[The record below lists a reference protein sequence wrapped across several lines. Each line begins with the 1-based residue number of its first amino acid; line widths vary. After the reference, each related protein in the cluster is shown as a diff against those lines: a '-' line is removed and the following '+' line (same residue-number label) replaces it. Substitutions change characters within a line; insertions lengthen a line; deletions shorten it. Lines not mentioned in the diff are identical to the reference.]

1 MNISSIINLLH
12 IVLYIGLLTKANS
25 VKTGDAKLLGF
36 HVRVMLAELPIK
48 DSVAMPISRG
58 DFVFSFYHIDFKSIA
73 FEREYRSM
81 TKIKY
86 RIILL
91 LLTTAFI
98 MGSILGGYNIYNV
111 IVTEQTSVTEYRNT
125 LYEQFDRTVKLEV
138 QTAYSLVQDTYNRQQ
153 KGELTPE
160 EAKKKA
166 ADLVRNL
173 RYDKDN
179 YFWIDTTDG
188 INVVLLGRET
198 SEGKSRYDAKDTQ
211 GKLFVREFITNGT
224 QADGGYTDYTFAK
237 PSQTEALPKRSYT
250 LLFQPYNWVIG
261 TGNWVDDIDK
271 LVLAK
276 QLDYQQKSQRSII
289 YTILSILV
297 AFGVSLV
304 LGIVLS
310 NKISRQIVAV
320 AENAEEIAKGNLK
333 IGKFENNSKDEI
345 GQLGRAFQTM
355 TNNLIHLV
363 QQVSLSSTQVAAS
376 SQELSAGAEQS
387 AQASQQVAR
396 AIMEVSVGAEK
407 QLNAVNE
414 TSAVVQQ
421 ISAGIDQML
430 ENAKIVVSSSEKT
443 AFSAAEGSQA
453 IDRTIQQIFNI
464 EKTVTSASDVVMNLG
479 ERSKEIGQ
487 IVDTISGIAAQTN
500 LLALNAAIEAARAGE
515 QGRGF
520 AVVADEVRKLAEQSQ
535 EASRQIA
542 LLISEIQQDTHKAV
556 LSMNEGTHQVKL
568 GTEVAETAGQAF
580 REISTLVNEV
590 SSQVGEIS
598 EEIQQM
604 ALGSQRIVSSITE
617 IYETSRDITGQT
629 QSVSA
634 ATEEQSASVEE
645 IASSSQV
652 LAEMADELQK
662 SLKKFNI

>member
-1 MNISSIINLLH
+1 MPIWGGDLF
-12 IVLYIGLLTKANS
+12 IVLKYLL
-25 VKTGDAKLLGF
+25 LF
-36 HVRVMLAELPIK
+36 HCGI
-48 DSVAMPISRG
+48 
-58 DFVFSFYHIDFKSIA
+58 KSIVLWKGD
-73 FEREYRSM
+73 RSM

-98 MGSILGGYNIYNV
+98 MGAILGGYNIYNV
-111 IVTEQTSVTEYRNT
+111 RVTEQTNLTQYRNT
-125 LYEQFDRTVKLEV
+125 LYEQFDRTVKLQV
-138 QTAYSLVQDTYNRQQ
+138 QTAYSLIQDTYNSQQ

-160 EAKKKA
+160 EAKKQA
-166 ADLVRNL
+166 ADIVRKL

-179 YFWIDTTDG
+179 YFWVDTTDG
-188 INVVLLGRET
+188 INVVFLGRDT
-198 SEGKSRYDAKDTQ
+198 EGKSRYDSKDSQ
-211 GKLFVREFITNGT
+211 GKFLIREIIANGS
-224 QADGGYTDYTFAK
+224 QVGGGYTDYSFAK
-237 PSQTEALPKRSYT
+237 PNQTEALPKRSYS

-276 QLDYQQKSQRSII
+276 QLEYKEKTKRSII
-289 YTILSILV
+289 NTIIAILL

-304 LGIVLS
+304 FGIVVS
-310 NKISRQIVAV
+310 NKISKQIIRV

-333 IGKFENNSKDEI
+333 IEKFENSSKDEI
-345 GQLGRAFQTM
+345 GQLGRAFKTM
-355 TNNLIHLV
+355 TDNLIQLI

-376 SQELSAGAEQS
+376 SQQLSAGAEES
-387 AQASQQVAR
+387 AQASQQVAI

-414 TSAVVQQ
+414 SSAIVQQ
-421 ISAGIDQML
+421 MSAGIQQML
-430 ENAKIVVSSSEKT
+430 EKAKIVVRSSEKT

-453 IDRTIQQIFNI
+453 IDKTMQQMVNI
-464 EKTVTSASDVVMNLG
+464 ERTVTESADVVMNLG

-500 LLALNAAIEAARAGE
+500 LLALNAAIEAARAGD

-535 EASRQIA
+535 DASKQIA
-542 LLISEIQQDTHKAV
+542 LLINGIQQDTQKAV
-556 LSMNEGTHQVKL
+556 LAMSEGTHQVKL

-580 REISTLVNEV
+580 NEISGLVNQV
-590 SSQVGEIS
+590 SSQIEEIS
-598 EEIQQM
+598 EEIEQM
-604 ALGSQRIVSSITE
+604 ALGSERIVSSIAD
-617 IYETSRDITGQT
+617 IYKTSQEITGQT
-629 QSVSA
+629 QTVSA

-645 IASSSQV
+645 IASSSHV
-652 LAEMADELQK
+652 LAKMADELQDTVR
-662 SLKKFNI
+662 KFNL

>member
-1 MNISSIINLLH
+1 
-12 IVLYIGLLTKANS
+12 
-25 VKTGDAKLLGF
+25 
-36 HVRVMLAELPIK
+36 
-48 DSVAMPISRG
+48 
-58 DFVFSFYHIDFKSIA
+58 
-73 FEREYRSM
+73 M

-91 LLTTAFI
+91 LLTTALI

-111 IVTEQTSVTEYRNT
+111 IVTEQTNITQYRNG

-138 QTAYSLVQDTYNRQQ
+138 QTAYSLIQDTYNSQQ

-160 EAKKKA
+160 AAKKKA
-166 ADLVRNL
+166 ADLIRNL
-173 RYDKDN
+173 RYDNDN
-179 YFWIDTTDG
+179 YFWIDTTEG
-188 INVVLLGRET
+188 INVVYLGKET
-198 SEGKSRYDAKDTQ
+198 EGKSRYDSKDSQ
-211 GKLFVREFITNGT
+211 GKFLFHEIIANGS
-224 QADGGYTDYTFAK
+224 QAGGGYTDYSFAK
-237 PSQTEALPKRSYT
+237 PNQTEALPKRSYS

-276 QLDYQQKSQRSII
+276 QLDYKQKCKMDII
-289 YTILSILV
+289 YTIISILL

-304 LGIVLS
+304 YGTIFS
-310 NKISRQIVAV
+310 NKISKQIVDV

-333 IGKFENNSKDEI
+333 IGKFNSNLKDEI
-345 GQLGRAFQTM
+345 GQLGRAFRTM
-355 TNNLIHLV
+355 TDNLIHLI

-376 SQELSAGAEQS
+376 SQQLSDGAEQS
-387 AQASQQVAR
+387 AQASQQVAM
-396 AIMEVSVGAEK
+396 AIMEVSLGTER

-414 TSAVVQQ
+414 TSSIMQQ
-421 ISAGIDQML
+421 MSAGIQHML
-430 ENAKIVVSSSEKT
+430 ENSRIVVKSSEET
-443 AFSAAEGSQA
+443 ALSAELGSQA
-453 IDRTIQQIFNI
+453 IGKTIQQMINI
-464 EKTVTSASDVVMNLG
+464 ENTVTESADVVMNLG

-535 EASRQIA
+535 EASQQIA
-542 LLISEIQQDTHKAV
+542 LLISGIQQDTQKAV

-580 REISTLVNEV
+580 NEITTLVNQV

-629 QSVSA
+629 QTVSA

-645 IASSSQV
+645 IASSSQL
-652 LAEMADELQK
+652 LATMADELQQ
-662 SLKKFNI
+662 SLNKFKI

>member
-1 MNISSIINLLH
+1 
-12 IVLYIGLLTKANS
+12 
-25 VKTGDAKLLGF
+25 
-36 HVRVMLAELPIK
+36 
-48 DSVAMPISRG
+48 
-58 DFVFSFYHIDFKSIA
+58 
-73 FEREYRSM
+73 M
-81 TKIKY
+81 TKIKH

-91 LLTTAFI
+91 LLITALI

-111 IVTEQTSVTEYRNT
+111 IVTEQTSMTQYRNT

-138 QTAYSLVQDTYNRQQ
+138 ETAYSLIQDIYNSQQ
-153 KGELTPE
+153 KGELTSE

-173 RYDKDN
+173 RYDKEN

-188 INVVLLGRET
+188 INVVLLGREA
-198 SEGKSRYDAKDTQ
+198 SEGKSRFDAKDSQ
-211 GKLFVREFITNGT
+211 GKLFVREFITHGT
-224 QADGGYTDYTFAK
+224 QAGGGYTDYTFAK
-237 PSQTEALPKRSYT
+237 PNQTEALPKRSYT

-271 LVLAK
+271 LVLEK
-276 QLDYQQKSQRSII
+276 QLDYKRKSQTSII
-289 YTILSILV
+289 YTAVAIVL
-297 AFGVSLV
+297 AFGISLV
-304 LGIVLS
+304 LGIILS
-310 NKISRQIVAV
+310 NKIAKQIVGV

-333 IGKFENNSKDEI
+333 LRKFENNSKDEI
-345 GQLGRAFQTM
+345 GQLSRAFKTM
-355 TNNLIHLV
+355 TENLIQLV

-376 SQELSAGAEQS
+376 SQQLSSGAEQS
-387 AQASQQVAR
+387 AQASHQVAI
-396 AIMEVSVGAEK
+396 AIMDVSVGAGK

-421 ISAGIDQML
+421 MSAGIQQML
-430 ENAKIVVSSSEKT
+430 ENAKIAVKT
-443 AFSAAEGSQA
+443 TEQTAHSAADGSLA
-453 IDRTIQQIFNI
+453 IDKTIHQMINI
-464 EKTVTSASDVVMNLG
+464 EKTVTGSANVVMNLG

-487 IVDTISGIAAQTN
+487 IVDTISGIASQTN

-535 EASRQIA
+535 EASKQIA
-542 LLISEIQQDTHKAV
+542 LLINEIQQDTQNAV
-556 LSMNEGTHQVKL
+556 IAMNEGTRQVKL

-580 REISTLVNEV
+580 IEISSLVNQV

-598 EEIQQM
+598 DEIQQM
-604 ALGSQRIVSSITE
+604 ALGSQRIVSSVAE
-617 IYETSRDITGQT
+617 IYETSRDITDQT
-629 QSVSA
+629 QTVSA

-645 IASSSQV
+645 IASSSQI
-652 LAEMADELQK
+652 LASMADELQQ

>member
-1 MNISSIINLLH
+1 
-12 IVLYIGLLTKANS
+12 
-25 VKTGDAKLLGF
+25 
-36 HVRVMLAELPIK
+36 
-48 DSVAMPISRG
+48 
-58 DFVFSFYHIDFKSIA
+58 
-73 FEREYRSM
+73 M

-91 LLTTAFI
+91 LLTMALI
-98 MGSILGGYNIYNV
+98 MGSILGGYNIYNI
-111 IVTEQTSVTEYRNT
+111 IVTEQTNITQYRDT
-125 LYEQFDRTVKLEV
+125 LYEQFDRTIKLEV

-173 RYDKDN
+173 RFDTDN
-179 YFWIDTTDG
+179 YFWIDTTAG
-188 INVVLLGRET
+188 INVVLLGREV
-198 SEGKSRYDAKDTQ
+198 SEGKSRYDGKDTQ
-211 GKLFVREFITNGT
+211 GKLFVQEFITNGT
-224 QADGGYTDYTFAK
+224 RSGGGYTGYTFAK
-237 PSQTEALPKRSYT
+237 PNQTEALPKRSYT

-261 TGNWVDDIDK
+261 TGNWVDGIDK

-276 QLDYQQKSQRSII
+276 QLDYQQKGQKSII

-297 AFGVSLV
+297 SLGFSLV
-304 LGIVLS
+304 FGTILS
-310 NKISRQIVAV
+310 NKISKQIIAV
-320 AENAEEIAKGNLK
+320 AKNAEEIAKGNLK
-333 IGKFENNSKDEI
+333 IEKFENNSKDEI

-355 TNNLIHLV
+355 SNNLIHLV

-387 AQASQQVAR
+387 AQASQQVAI
-396 AIMEVSVGAEK
+396 AIMEVSVGAER
-407 QLNAVNE
+407 QLSAVNE

-421 ISAGIDQML
+421 MSAGIQQML

-443 AFSAAEGSQA
+443 AVSAIEGSQA

-464 EKTVTSASDVVMNLG
+464 EKTVTGSADVVKNLG

-487 IVDTISGIAAQTN
+487 IVDTISGISAQTN

-535 EASRQIA
+535 EASQQIA
-542 LLISEIQQDTHKAV
+542 SLINEIQQDTQKAV
-556 LSMNEGTHQVKL
+556 LSMSEGTHQVKL

-580 REISTLVNEV
+580 QQISTLVNEV
-590 SSQVGEIS
+590 SSQVAEIS

-604 ALGSQRIVSSITE
+604 AQGSQRIVSSITE

-629 QSVSA
+629 QTVSA
-634 ATEEQSASVEE
+634 ATEEQSASIEE

-652 LAEMADELQK
+652 LAKMADELQG

>member
-1 MNISSIINLLH
+1 
-12 IVLYIGLLTKANS
+12 
-25 VKTGDAKLLGF
+25 
-36 HVRVMLAELPIK
+36 
-48 DSVAMPISRG
+48 
-58 DFVFSFYHIDFKSIA
+58 
-73 FEREYRSM
+73 M

-111 IVTEQTSVTEYRNT
+111 IVTEQTNITQYRNT
-125 LYEQFDRTVKLEV
+125 LYEQFDRTIKLEV

-153 KGELTPE
+153 KGELSPE
-160 EAKKKA
+160 EAKIKA

-173 RYDKDN
+173 RYDTDN
-179 YFWIDTTDG
+179 YFWIDTTAG
-188 INVVLLGRET
+188 INVVLLGREA
-198 SEGKSRYDAKDTQ
+198 SEGKSRYDSKDSK
-211 GKLFVREFITNGT
+211 GKLFIQEMITKGT
-224 QADGGYTDYTFAK
+224 QAGGGYTDYSFAK
-237 PSQTEALPKRSYT
+237 PNQTEALPKRGYT
-250 LLFQPYNWVIG
+250 VLFQPYNWVIG

-276 QLDYQQKSQRSII
+276 QLDYQQKTRRSII

-304 LGIVLS
+304 LGIILS
-310 NKISRQIVAV
+310 NKISKQIVAV

-333 IGKFENNSKDEI
+333 IREFENNSKDEI
-345 GQLGRAFQTM
+345 GQLDRAFKTM
-355 TNNLIHLV
+355 TDNLIHLI

-376 SQELSAGAEQS
+376 SQQLSSGAEQS
-387 AQASQQVAR
+387 AQASQQVAM
-396 AIMEVSVGAEK
+396 AIMEVAVGAEK

-414 TSAVVQQ
+414 TSAIVQQ
-421 ISAGIDQML
+421 MSAGIQHML
-430 ENAKIVVSSSEKT
+430 ENAKVAVQSSENT
-443 AFSAAEGSQA
+443 ASSAAEGSQM
-453 IDRTIQQIFNI
+453 INKTIQQMINI
-464 EKTVTSASDVVMNLG
+464 EKTVTGSAEVVLNLG

-535 EASRQIA
+535 EASQQIA

-568 GTEVAETAGQAF
+568 GTEVAEIAGQAF
-580 REISTLVNEV
+580 DEIASLVNHV

-598 EEIQQM
+598 DEIEQM
-604 ALGSQRIVSSITE
+604 ALGSERIVSSVTDIF
-617 IYETSRDITGQT
+617 ETSRDITGQT
-629 QSVSA
+629 QTVSA

-652 LAEMADELQK
+652 LAKMADELQD
-662 SLKKFNI
+662 SLKKFTI

>member
-1 MNISSIINLLH
+1 
-12 IVLYIGLLTKANS
+12 
-25 VKTGDAKLLGF
+25 
-36 HVRVMLAELPIK
+36 
-48 DSVAMPISRG
+48 
-58 DFVFSFYHIDFKSIA
+58 
-73 FEREYRSM
+73 M

-91 LLTTAFI
+91 LVTTAFI

-111 IVTEQTSVTEYRNT
+111 LLAEKTNTQQYRDT

-138 QTAYSLVQDTYNRQQ
+138 QTAYSLVQDIYNRQQ
-153 KGELTPE
+153 KGEYTPE

-173 RYDKDN
+173 RFDKEN

-188 INVVLLGRET
+188 VNVVLLGREA
-198 SEGKSRYDAKDTQ
+198 SEGKSRYESKDSQ
-211 GKLFVREFITNGT
+211 GKLFIKSFIANGT
-224 QADGGYTDYTFAK
+224 QAGGGYTDYTFAK
-237 PSQTEALPKRSYT
+237 PNETEALPKRSYT

-276 QLDYQQKSQRSII
+276 QMELKRKTQQSII
-289 YTILSILV
+289 YTILSILL
-297 AFGVSLV
+297 A
-304 LGIVLS
+304 LGISLIAGTVLS
-310 NKISRQIVAV
+310 NKISKQIAQM
-320 AENAEEIAKGNLK
+320 AENANEIAKGNLK
-333 IGKFENNSKDEI
+333 IGQFDNNSKDEL
-345 GQLGRAFQTM
+345 GHLGRAFRTM
-355 TNNLIHLV
+355 TDNLIDLV
-363 QQVSLSSTQVAAS
+363 QQVSSSSRQVAAS
-376 SQELSAGAEQS
+376 SQQLSAGAEQS
-387 AQASQQVAR
+387 AQASQQVST
-396 AIMEVSVGAEK
+396 AIMEVSVGAER

-414 TSAVVQQ
+414 TSASVEQM
-421 ISAGIDQML
+421 SAGIQQML
-430 ENAKIVVSSSEKT
+430 ENAKIVVRSSEKT
-443 AFSAAEGSQA
+443 SFSAAEGSQA
-453 IDRTIQQIFNI
+453 IDKTMQQMVNI
-464 EKTVTSASDVVMNLG
+464 ERTVTDSADVVMNLG

-535 EASRQIA
+535 DASKQIA
-542 LLISEIQQDTHKAV
+542 LLIHGIQQDTQKAV
-556 LSMNEGTHQVKL
+556 LAMNEGTHQVKL

-580 REISTLVNEV
+580 TEISSLVNQV
-590 SSQVGEIS
+590 SAQIGEIS

-604 ALGSQRIVSSITE
+604 ASGAERIVSSIAD
-617 IYETSRDITGQT
+617 IYETSREITGQT
-629 QSVSA
+629 QTVSA

-652 LAEMADELQK
+652 LAKMAEELQDTL
-662 SLKKFNI
+662 SKFNI